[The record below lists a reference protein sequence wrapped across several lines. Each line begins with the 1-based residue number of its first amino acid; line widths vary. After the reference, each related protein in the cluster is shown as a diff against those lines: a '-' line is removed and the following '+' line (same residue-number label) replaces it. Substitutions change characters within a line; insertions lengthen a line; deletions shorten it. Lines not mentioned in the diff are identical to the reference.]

1 MKNYLLCAILSF
13 AAISCSTE
21 AEVDPSVTSDSNP
34 SILHTKSQIPHNN
47 ANPFEGRGKEYF
59 DLLTIYLDTN
69 KVPNSAS
76 EMTEQIKF
84 LFQNYDTILYT
95 SRSTASLTS
104 KQVTMVL
111 SEPEKQLIAILE
123 NGSLSSEAKEELIL
137 FVKALL
143 TQQDSEYVEQYN
155 YIVSYETK
163 ILENKTL
170 SAVEKESILS
180 VASVSRYALYANSK
194 HRDRDWEISVAN
206 RKAQPAFNSYQ
217 ATIISV
223 ILLSKKLL

>member
-21 AEVDPSVTSDSNP
+21 SAPSVTSDSNP
-34 SILHTKSQIPHNN
+34 SIINTKSQIPHNN
-47 ANPFEGRGKEYF
+47 SNPFEERGKEYF
-59 DLLTIYLDTN
+59 DLLTIYLDAN
-69 KVPNSAS
+69 KVPNSAT
-76 EMTEQIKF
+76 EITEQIQF
-84 LFQNYDTILYT
+84 MLQNYDTKRYT

-104 KQVTMVL
+104 QQVTMVL

-123 NGSLSSEAKEELIL
+123 SCSLSLEVKEELIHFL
-137 FVKALL
+137 QAIL
-143 TQQDSEYVEQYN
+143 TQQDSEYLEQYN

-170 SAVEKESILS
+170 SADEKETILS

-206 RKAQPAFNSYQ
+206 RKVQPAFNSYQ
-217 ATIISV
+217 ATLISV
-223 ILLSKKLL
+223 ILLSK

>member
-13 AAISCSTE
+13 AIISCSTE
-21 AEVDPSVTSDSNP
+21 SEVDPSVTSDSNP
-34 SILHTKSQIPHNN
+34 SILHTNSQIPHNN

-69 KVPNSAS
+69 KVPNSAT
-76 EMTEQIKF
+76 EMTEQIQF
-84 LFQNYDTILYT
+84 MLQNYDTKRYK

-104 KQVTMVL
+104 KHVTMVL

-123 NGSLSSEAKEELIL
+123 NGSLSSEAKEELIH
-137 FVKALL
+137 FVQALL

-170 SAVEKESILS
+170 SAVEKETILS
-180 VASVSRYALYANSK
+180 LSSVSRYALYANSK